1 MEIEQPQKQNA
12 SIRMS
17 KSARESLVKHEAIID
32 KVPAQDKD
40 EEKSESVEDD
50 EEDTL
55 EEDIM
60 NFSVGQERMKMQTQ
74 IKSQMENEIK
84 AAGR

>member
-1 MEIEQPQKQNA
+1 
-12 SIRMS
+12 MS

-32 KVPAQDKD
+32 KAPAQDKD
-40 EEKSESVEDD
+40 KENSESVEDD

-60 NFSVGQERMKMQTQ
+60 NFSVGQERMKM
-74 IKSQMENEIK
+74 
-84 AAGR
+84 